1 MVKKYDYLLIS
12 IATVLVIISG
22 GGLRW
27 IEFIAPLIL
36 LLVYDIINI
45 KKICTKNIGL
55 RKEYNKNS
63 SVRKIVCFGYGSK
76 RQRFEPYFF
85 GQIFP
90 LKHNR

>member
-12 IATVLVIISG
+12 IAAVLVIISG

-45 KKICTKNIGL
+45 KKFCTKNIGL

-63 SVRKIVCFGYGSK
+63 GARKIICFGYGSK
-76 RQRFEPYFF
+76 RQKFEPYFF
-85 GQIFP
+85 GQFLP